1 MFHLALKLDP
11 DNELAASNIRNMSGV
26 MGEGPDAEIEPNHSE
41 TFDVIIVGAGAS
53 GVGVALSLTKI
64 FGLDPT
70 RVLLVERGKAVGET
84 FRRWPKEMRF
94 ISPSFNQQGWTS
106 SFDLNSVAYGTSPA
120 YTLGAEH
127 PTGIQYARYLSALA
141 DEANLNM
148 RTLTEVTAVRPFAD
162 GVDVTAA
169 KGALG
174 LPETL
179 RSRYVIWAAGE
190 FQYPTSSIPLRSWTQ
205 LPGNDFVIIGGFESG
220 MDAASNL
227 ALNGKRCTV
236 VSSTPHW
243 NVQDDERFHFDFF
256 FLKFFFF

>member
-1 MFHLALKLDP
+1 MTLITPEAVEEAEDLIDDGMFEEAALLVETAIASLGDLEMLSRAACARGQAFLGPLVRKIIDPTQENPHQDMFKEPWKMFHLALKLDP

-141 DEANLNM
+141 DEANLNV

-162 GVDVTAA
+162 GVCF
-169 KGALG
+169 
-174 LPETL
+174 
-179 RSRYVIWAAGE
+179 I
-190 FQYPTSSIPLRSWTQ
+190 
-205 LPGNDFVIIGGFESG
+205 
-220 MDAASNL
+220 
-227 ALNGKRCTV
+227 
-236 VSSTPHW
+236 
-243 NVQDDERFHFDFF
+243 
-256 FLKFFFF
+256 